1 LEKKIDRCLERLS
14 TADPDLRRASLL
26 QILKEE
32 NFAPLMQT
40 EPASESGLRPVEN
53 YLFLP
58 ETETPCV
65 LFTAHYDAYPG
76 STGANDNASSLC
88 ILIDLMDA
96 LRSRNIPAGF
106 AFLDGEESGHKGAEL
121 FRKRK
126 ENPVF
131 SSVVSLDLCGYGD
144 TIAVYCRGSRKQPG
158 AAAFCDSERLK
169 THHGQLVKFLPEGDD
184 IIFSARVQPVLS
196 IAVLPKWDIP
206 YTNALDSYR
215 EHLIAKP
222 PEFYTM
228 TGEMEIMTTMHGAF
242 RDSLKWIRPEAMKQ
256 VYDYLLDVMTSPPR
270 AAKHSGPADFIRHIF
285 G

>member
-1 LEKKIDRCLERLS
+1 MSSLPQVTRLKDENMRAFAYRVLFACIREIILPPGYAMSEAKMAKELMISRTPVHDTFARLYREGLLEIAPQSGTFVRCL
-14 TADPDLRRASLL
+14 DPESIKELRWINL
-26 QILKEE
+26 
-32 NFAPLMQT
+32 T
-40 EPASESGLRPVEN
+40 
-53 YLFLP
+53 
-58 ETETPCV
+58 
-65 LFTAHYDAYPG
+65 
-76 STGANDNASSLC
+76 
-88 ILIDLMDA
+88 MDA

-126 ENPVF
+126 ENPAF

-228 TGEMEIMTTMHGAF
+228 TGEMEIMGYHLQITCYSDFKVKKKSLSFSDTLQLYHRLSPVSNAF
-242 RDSLKWIRPEAMKQ
+242 RQEMP
-256 VYDYLLDVMTSPPR
+256 
-270 AAKHSGPADFIRHIF
+270 G
-285 G
+285 